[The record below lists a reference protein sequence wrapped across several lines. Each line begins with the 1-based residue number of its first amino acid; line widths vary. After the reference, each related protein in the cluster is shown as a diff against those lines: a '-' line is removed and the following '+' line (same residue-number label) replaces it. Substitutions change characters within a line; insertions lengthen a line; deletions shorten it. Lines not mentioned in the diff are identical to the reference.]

1 MLTIHHLYADM
12 MNLYGDRGN
21 VISIKK
27 RCEWRGIPV
36 EVVDV
41 GLGEKVKPTGC
52 DLFLFGGGQ
61 DREQALLAE
70 DLSGSKGADL
80 RTMVED
86 GGVILGVCGGYQLMG
101 HSYETPEGE
110 KLPGVG
116 IFDLH
121 TEPRKPDEERLIGN
135 VLVSVQAPEIGEAR
149 EIVGFENH
157 GGRTNIGKDGTE
169 GARRLN
175 AYGTYLH
182 GSLLPKNPWLTDQL
196 ILNVLRCTDE
206 SFELEPLDD
215 TMEGRAFSAVA
226 SGESRVCSSRSGIIS
241 RILDVL
247 IWPSMMTCETCIPC
261 GPNSRAM
268 DCASALKPNL
278 PTASAENLALPRSA
292 ADAPVSRMV
301 PCPASTIAGSTSRA
315 A

>member
-27 RCEWRGIPV
+27 RCEWRDIGV

-41 GLGEKVKPTGC
+41 GLGERVRPTGC
-52 DLFLFGGGQ
+52 DIFLFGGGQ
-61 DREQALLAE
+61 DREQALLAD

-80 RTMVED
+80 RAVVED
-86 GGVILGVCGGYQLMG
+86 GGVVLGVCGGYQLMG
-101 HSYETPEGE
+101 HYYETPEGE

-121 TEPRKPDEERLIGN
+121 TEPRKPDEARLIGN
-135 VLVSVQAPEIGEAR
+135 VLVDVPAPETGETR
-149 EIVGFENH
+149 QIVGFENH
-157 GGRTNIGKDGTE
+157 GGRTYLGDTEPLGRVISGFGNNGRDGTE

-196 ILNVLRCTDE
+196 ILSALRREDDTA
-206 SFELEPLDD
+206 ELEPLEDSVE
-215 TMEGRAFSAVA
+215 EGAFASVA
-226 SGESRVCSSRSGIIS
+226 GR
-241 RILDVL
+241 
-247 IWPSMMTCETCIPC
+247 
-261 GPNSRAM
+261 
-268 DCASALKPNL
+268 
-278 PTASAENLALPRSA
+278 LAGGR
-292 ADAPVSRMV
+292 
-301 PCPASTIAGSTSRA
+301 
-315 A
+315 

>member
-1 MLTIHHLYADM
+1 MRRIKLTIHHLYADM

-36 EVVDV
+36 EVVDL
-41 GLGEKVKPTGC
+41 GLGERVRPTGC

-61 DREQALLAE
+61 DREQALLAD

-80 RTMVED
+80 RAIVED
-86 GGVILGVCGGYQLMG
+86 GGVVLGVCGGYQLMG
-101 HSYETPEGE
+101 HHYETPEGE

-121 TEPRKPDEERLIGN
+121 TEPRKPDEARLIGN
-135 VLVSVQAPEIGEAR
+135 VLVRVRAPEGEAGEVR

-157 GGRTNIGKDGTE
+157 GGRTHLGAGAEPLGEVVVGFGNNGEDGTE

-196 ILNVLRCTDE
+196 ILNTLRRVDDA
-206 SFELEPLDD
+206 FELEPLDD
-215 TMEGRAFSAVA
+215 AAERRAFESVA
-226 SGESRVCSSRSGIIS
+226 ARVGGRRG
-241 RILDVL
+241 V
-247 IWPSMMTCETCIPC
+247 
-261 GPNSRAM
+261 
-268 DCASALKPNL
+268 
-278 PTASAENLALPRSA
+278 
-292 ADAPVSRMV
+292 
-301 PCPASTIAGSTSRA
+301 
-315 A
+315 

>member
-1 MLTIHHLYADM
+1 MKLTIHHLYADM

-41 GLGEKVKPTGC
+41 GLGEPIRPTGC

-61 DREQALLAE
+61 DREQTLLVE
-70 DLSGSKGADL
+70 DLAGKKGAEL
-80 RTMVED
+80 RAIVED
-86 GGVILGVCGGYQLMG
+86 GGVVLGVCGGYQLMG
-101 HSYETPEGE
+101 HYYETPEGE

-116 IFDLH
+116 VFDLH

-135 VLVSVQAPEIGEAR
+135 VLVRVRGPEDDRWR

-157 GGRTNIGKDGTE
+157 GGRTYLGAGVESLGEVVVGFGNNGEDGTE

-196 ILNVLRCTDE
+196 ILNALRRVDDA
-206 SFELEPLDD
+206 FVLEPLDD
-215 TMEGRAFSAVA
+215 AAERVAFESVA
-226 SGESRVCSSRSGIIS
+226 NRVRRG
-241 RILDVL
+241 
-247 IWPSMMTCETCIPC
+247 
-261 GPNSRAM
+261 
-268 DCASALKPNL
+268 
-278 PTASAENLALPRSA
+278 
-292 ADAPVSRMV
+292 
-301 PCPASTIAGSTSRA
+301 
-315 A
+315 

>member
-1 MLTIHHLYADM
+1 MKLTIHHLYADM

-41 GLGEKVKPTGC
+41 GLGERIKPTGC

-70 DLSGSKGADL
+70 DLSGSKGTDL
-80 RTMVED
+80 RAIVGD
-86 GGVILGVCGGYQLMG
+86 GGVVLGVCGGYQLMG
-101 HSYETPEGE
+101 RSYETPEGE
-110 KLPGVG
+110 NLSGVG

-121 TEPRKPDEERLIGN
+121 TEPRKADEERLIGN
-135 VLVSVQAPEIGEAR
+135 VLVRVWSPETGEKR

-157 GGRTNIGKDGTE
+157 GGRTYLGEGVKPLGKVVVGYGNNGKDGTE

-196 ILNVLRCTDE
+196 ILNALRRVDE

-215 TMEGRAFSAVA
+215 TMEGRAFSSVA
-226 SGESRVCSSRSGIIS
+226 CRVVGGR
-241 RILDVL
+241 
-247 IWPSMMTCETCIPC
+247 
-261 GPNSRAM
+261 
-268 DCASALKPNL
+268 
-278 PTASAENLALPRSA
+278 
-292 ADAPVSRMV
+292 
-301 PCPASTIAGSTSRA
+301 
-315 A
+315 

>member
-1 MLTIHHLYADM
+1 M

-27 RCEWRGIPV
+27 RCEWRDIPV

-41 GLGEKVKPTGC
+41 GLGEKVRPTGC

-80 RTMVED
+80 RNIVES
-86 GGVILGVCGGYQLMG
+86 GGVVLGVCGGYQLMG
-101 HSYETPEGE
+101 HYYETPEGE

-121 TEPRKPDEERLIGN
+121 TQPRKPNEERLIGN
-135 VLVSVQAPEIGEAR
+135 VLVRVPGPEAGEVC
-149 EIVGFENH
+149 EVVGFENH
-157 GGRTNIGKDGTE
+157 GGRTHLGESEPLGEVVVGHGNNGEDGTE

-175 AYGTYLH
+175 AYGTYMH

-196 ILNVLRCTDE
+196 IVTALHQVDD

-215 TMEGRAFSAVA
+215 G
-226 SGESRVCSSRSGIIS
+226 
-241 RILDVL
+241 
-247 IWPSMMTCETCIPC
+247 
-261 GPNSRAM
+261 
-268 DCASALKPNL
+268 
-278 PTASAENLALPRSA
+278 AERSA
-292 ADAPVSRMV
+292 F
-301 PCPASTIAGSTSRA
+301 ASVAGRISGRR
-315 A
+315 

>member
-1 MLTIHHLYADM
+1 MKLTIHHLYADM

-41 GLGEKVKPTGC
+41 GLGEPIRPTGC

-61 DREQALLAE
+61 DREQTLLVE
-70 DLSGSKGADL
+70 DLAGKKGADL
-80 RTMVED
+80 RAIVED
-86 GGVILGVCGGYQLMG
+86 GGVVLEVCGGYQLMG
-101 HSYETPEGE
+101 HYYETPEGE

-116 IFDLH
+116 VFDLH

-135 VLVSVQAPEIGEAR
+135 VLVRVRGPEDDRWR

-157 GGRTNIGKDGTE
+157 GGRTYLGAGVEPLGVAVVGFGNNGKDGTE

-196 ILNVLRCTDE
+196 ILNALRRVDDA
-206 SFELEPLDD
+206 FELEPLDD
-215 TMEGRAFSAVA
+215 AAERVAFESVA
-226 SGESRVCSSRSGIIS
+226 NRVRRG
-241 RILDVL
+241 
-247 IWPSMMTCETCIPC
+247 
-261 GPNSRAM
+261 
-268 DCASALKPNL
+268 
-278 PTASAENLALPRSA
+278 
-292 ADAPVSRMV
+292 
-301 PCPASTIAGSTSRA
+301 
-315 A
+315 

>member
-1 MLTIHHLYADM
+1 MKLTIHHLYADM

-41 GLGEKVKPTGC
+41 GLGEGIKPTGR
-52 DLFLFGGGQ
+52 DIFLFGGGQ

-70 DLSGSKGADL
+70 DLSGTKGADL
-80 RTMVED
+80 RAIVED
-86 GGVILGVCGGYQLMG
+86 GVVVLGVCGGYQLMG
-101 HSYETPEGE
+101 HHYETPEGE

-121 TEPRKPDEERLIGN
+121 TRPRRPDEARLIGN
-135 VLVSVQAPEIGEAR
+135 VLARVRAPEGGVER

-157 GGRTNIGKDGTE
+157 GGRTELGIGAQPLAKVVVGHGNNGRDGTE

-196 ILNVLRCTDE
+196 ILAALRQADDA
-206 SFELEPLDD
+206 FELEPLDD
-215 TMEGRAFSAVA
+215 A
-226 SGESRVCSSRSGIIS
+226 
-241 RILDVL
+241 
-247 IWPSMMTCETCIPC
+247 
-261 GPNSRAM
+261 
-268 DCASALKPNL
+268 
-278 PTASAENLALPRSA
+278 AE
-292 ADAPVSRMV
+292 
-301 PCPASTIAGSTSRA
+301 RA
-315 A
+315 AFETVSGRVAGRRTG

>member
-1 MLTIHHLYADM
+1 MAPTEGRQMLTIHHLYADM

-41 GLGEKVKPTGC
+41 GLGERVRPTGC

-80 RTMVED
+80 RAIVED

-101 HSYETPEGE
+101 HHYETPEGE

-121 TEPRKPDEERLIGN
+121 TEPRKPDEARLIGN
-135 VLVSVQAPEIGEAR
+135 VLVDVPAPETAEER
-149 EIVGFENH
+149 RVVGFENH
-157 GGRTNIGKDGTE
+157 GGRTYLGDTEPLGRVVAGFGNNGTDGTE

-182 GSLLPKNPWLTDQL
+182 GSLLPKNPWLTDEL
-196 ILNVLRCTDE
+196 ILNALRRTDD
-206 SFELEPLDD
+206 SFELEPLEDSV
-215 TMEGRAFSAVA
+215 ERRAFESM
-226 SGESRVCSSRSGIIS
+226 SGRLVGGR
-241 RILDVL
+241 
-247 IWPSMMTCETCIPC
+247 
-261 GPNSRAM
+261 
-268 DCASALKPNL
+268 
-278 PTASAENLALPRSA
+278 
-292 ADAPVSRMV
+292 
-301 PCPASTIAGSTSRA
+301 
-315 A
+315 

>member
-1 MLTIHHLYADM
+1 MRRTKLTIHHLYADM

-41 GLGEKVKPTGC
+41 GLGEKIQPTGC

-61 DREQALLAE
+61 DREQALLAD

-80 RTMVED
+80 RAVVED
-86 GGVILGVCGGYQLMG
+86 GGVVLGVCGGYQLMG

-121 TEPRKPDEERLIGN
+121 TEPRKPDEARLIGN
-135 VLVSVQAPEIGEAR
+135 VLVRVRAPETDEVR
-149 EIVGFENH
+149 EVVGFENH
-157 GGRTNIGKDGTE
+157 GGRTRLGDTEPLGDVVAGHGNNGEDGTE

-196 ILNVLRCTDE
+196 ILNALHRVDD

-215 TMEGRAFSAVA
+215 AAEEAAFGAV
-226 SGESRVCSSRSGIIS
+226 SSRITGYRSG
-241 RILDVL
+241 
-247 IWPSMMTCETCIPC
+247 
-261 GPNSRAM
+261 
-268 DCASALKPNL
+268 
-278 PTASAENLALPRSA
+278 
-292 ADAPVSRMV
+292 
-301 PCPASTIAGSTSRA
+301 
-315 A
+315 

>member
-1 MLTIHHLYADM
+1 MKLTIHHLYADM

-36 EVVDV
+36 EMIDV

-52 DLFLFGGGQ
+52 DIFLFGGGQ

-80 RTMVED
+80 RAIVED
-86 GGVILGVCGGYQLMG
+86 GGVVLGVCGGYQLMG
-101 HSYETPEGE
+101 HFYETPEGK

-121 TEPRKPDEERLIGN
+121 TKPGKPGEKRLIGN
-135 VLVSVQAPEIGEAR
+135 VLVRVHPLEDGEPR
-149 EIVGFENH
+149 ELVGFENH
-157 GGRTNIGKDGTE
+157 GGRTYLGDAEPLGEVVAGYGNNGKDGAE

-196 ILNVLRCTDE
+196 VLNALRRVDDG
-206 SFELEPLDD
+206 FELEPLDD
-215 TMEGRAFSAVA
+215 VAEETAFESVA
-226 SGESRVCSSRSGIIS
+226 SRVARASGGWL
-241 RILDVL
+241 R
-247 IWPSMMTCETCIPC
+247 
-261 GPNSRAM
+261 RA
-268 DCASALKPNL
+268 
-278 PTASAENLALPRSA
+278 
-292 ADAPVSRMV
+292 
-301 PCPASTIAGSTSRA
+301 
-315 A
+315 

>member
-41 GLGEKVKPTGC
+41 GLGERVRPTGR

-61 DREQALLAE
+61 DREQALLAD

-80 RTMVED
+80 RAIVED

-101 HSYETPEGE
+101 HHYETPEGE

-121 TEPRKPDEERLIGN
+121 TEPRKPDEARLIGN
-135 VLVSVQAPEIGEAR
+135 VLVDVPAPETADER
-149 EIVGFENH
+149 RIVGFENH
-157 GGRTNIGKDGTE
+157 GGRTYLGDTEPLGRVVAGFGNNGRDGTE

-196 ILNVLRCTDE
+196 ILNAFRRTDD
-206 SFELEPLDD
+206 SFELEPLEDSV
-215 TMEGRAFSAVA
+215 ERRAFESM
-226 SGESRVCSSRSGIIS
+226 SGRLVGGR
-241 RILDVL
+241 
-247 IWPSMMTCETCIPC
+247 
-261 GPNSRAM
+261 
-268 DCASALKPNL
+268 
-278 PTASAENLALPRSA
+278 
-292 ADAPVSRMV
+292 
-301 PCPASTIAGSTSRA
+301 
-315 A
+315 